1 MALSKEQIQQVI
13 GEGIQELLQ
22 DGVIPFDLSAVQA
35 IVNKIS
41 EPLVD
46 TFEAQSGLSG
56 LPIRTFTEFNPLADV
71 VSNVKNFVSTPLWS
85 GNESTL
91 TSFFTNSNATVDI
104 TKAKTVLGYKPT
116 KSVEEGLEELISYQL
131 RENE

>member
-41 EPLVD
+41 SEADLKYGQIIKIPLD
-46 TFEAQSGLSG
+46 ASE
-56 LPIRTFTEFNPLADV
+56 IINR
-71 VSNVKNFVSTPLWS
+71 
-85 GNESTL
+85 
-91 TSFFTNSNATVDI
+91 I
-104 TKAKTVLGYKPT
+104 
-116 KSVEEGLEELISYQL
+116 
-131 RENE
+131 